1 MGRSFNYNVT
11 IAELE
16 RPAANQVRA
25 RNQYSMNFPQLTL
38 GR

>member
-1 MGRSFNYNVT
+1 VT

-16 RPAANQVRA
+16 RSAANQVRS
-25 RNQYSMNFPQLTL
+25 RNQYSMSFPQLTL